1 MLSDLAL
8 KDILN
13 KLKKFNIE
21 NLGDK
26 IDAGSVQ
33 DKYMISHKIFN
44 DYKFFNTKKK
54 LEDSSEVGYYMG
66 VIMLVI
72 ILIFDL
78 IIVYLSGQPS
88 FIRQINNI
96 LKSIINKLY
105 MSLNID

>member
-1 MLSDLAL
+1 
-8 KDILN
+8 
-13 KLKKFNIE
+13 
-21 NLGDK
+21 
-26 IDAGSVQ
+26 
-33 DKYMISHKIFN
+33 
-44 DYKFFNTKKK
+44 
-54 LEDSSEVGYYMG
+54 
-66 VIMLVI
+66 MLVI